1 MLVRL
6 LLAGL
11 LLTGCSGSSCGDLA
25 GLTQERD
32 AARGRYAELVAQK
45 VTGERLDEAHDVM
58 HELDKQV
65 YDLDQEC

>member
-1 MLVRL
+1 MPIRL

-11 LLTGCSGSSCGDLA
+11 LLTGCSGSSCDELA

-32 AARGRYAELVAQK
+32 AARARYAELVAQQ

-58 HELDKQV
+58 HGLDQQV
-65 YDLDQEC
+65 YDLDQDC